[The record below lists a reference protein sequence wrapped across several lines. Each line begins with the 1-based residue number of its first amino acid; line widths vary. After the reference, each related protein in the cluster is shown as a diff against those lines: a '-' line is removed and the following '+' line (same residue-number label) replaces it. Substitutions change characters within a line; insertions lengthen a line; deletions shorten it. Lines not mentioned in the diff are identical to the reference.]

1 MDAETQQRIRELR
14 SACGCKSGMVAM
26 LVSVAAY
33 VALAATGPGHHG
45 LVHLALLGV
54 AVALGGAL
62 VGKCAGLLWARLRLV
77 LLLRRLSTL
86 H

>member
-33 VALAATGPGHHG
+33 VAVAATGPGSPG
-45 LVHLALLGV
+45 LVHRVLLGV

>member
-1 MDAETQQRIRELR
+1 MDIETQQRIRELR

-33 VALAATGPGHHG
+33 VAVAATGPGSPG
-45 LVHLALLGV
+45 LVHRMLLGV

>member
-14 SACGCKSGMVAM
+14 SACGCKSGRVAM

-33 VALAATGPGHHG
+33 VAVAATGPGSPG
-45 LVHLALLGV
+45 LVHRVLLGV